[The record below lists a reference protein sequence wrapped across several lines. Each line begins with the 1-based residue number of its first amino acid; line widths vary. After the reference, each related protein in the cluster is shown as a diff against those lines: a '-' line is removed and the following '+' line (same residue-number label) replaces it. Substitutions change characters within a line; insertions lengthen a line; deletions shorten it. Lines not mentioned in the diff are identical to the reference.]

1 MKEEMETWLKTECR
15 QPKIVVVCSWLFL
28 PLPCGDCTVAI
39 APFGLTTEHLA
50 ISINQLISFYIVILH
65 GHSPRNSSRTHM

>member
-39 APFGLTTEHLA
+39 APWRLHLSVSLLN
-50 ISINQLISFYIVILH
+50 ISQLV
-65 GHSPRNSSRTHM
+65 